1 MKGRK
6 ERKTFGVEIF
16 LSGKKVYADLRYSKL
31 FCMSIFFRKLR
42 QNFCFTEVNH
52 AMNIDLILVID
63 NTKDKSHVMYKTNQ
77 FYSLFQVSSRNKIS
91 SRQKFHPSDG
101 HQQKI

>member
-31 FCMSIFFRKLR
+31 FCMSIFSANFG

-63 NTKDKSHVMYKTNQ
+63 NTKDKNQ
-77 FYSLFQVSSRNKIS
+77 ECKNTLLVLV
-91 SRQKFHPSDG
+91 P
-101 HQQKI
+101 